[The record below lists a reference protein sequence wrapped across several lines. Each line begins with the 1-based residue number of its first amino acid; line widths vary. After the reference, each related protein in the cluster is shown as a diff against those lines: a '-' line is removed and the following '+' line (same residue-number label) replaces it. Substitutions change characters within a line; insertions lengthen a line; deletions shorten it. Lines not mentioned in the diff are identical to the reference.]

1 MQVGTLFNL
10 KAFGEEESKV
20 DAEKQAQDMKE
31 QALRREI

>member
-20 DAEKQAQDMKE
+20 DAEKQAQEMKE